1 MGISHTIWTVGPR
14 AAQLENAAL
23 PKEQVL
29 HDMLL
34 RSPEILGLELM
45 LIGSEVRTPHGGYID
60 LLAIDPAGTLVI
72 IELKREKTPRDV
84 VAQALDYASW
94 VKTLHFADVENIYK
108 TFRKN
113 HNLSE
118 DFLKRFDVPL
128 DQEYIGTAHQV
139 VIAAAALDE
148 ASERIVE
155 YLADSDFPINV
166 VYFQVFRHNKELLL
180 SRAWFK
186 DPVEVQSAA
195 ASAVGRKTNAAPW
208 NGEYYVSFG
217 AWDGRSWD
225 DAVKYGYIAAG
236 GGAWYSRTLDLLETG
251 SRIWVNIPKA
261 GYVGVGTVL
270 GPRQRVSDFKV
281 MTNRGAKPILDVV
294 KYAKL
299 LQRQERNADK
309 CEYFVPVK
317 WQQTVTEDNAIW
329 ESSWFGNQNTVAR
342 PTADSWV
349 ITIAGLKKRFT
360 RWNKY

>member
-1 MGISHTIWTVGPR
+1 MGIQHTIWTVGPK

-34 RSPEILGLELM
+34 QSPEILGLELM

-60 LLAIDPAGTLVI
+60 LLAIDPAGTLII

-94 VKTLHFADVENIYK
+94 VKTLRSGDVEQIYK
-108 TFRKN
+108 VFRKN
-113 HNLSE
+113 HLLAD
-118 DFLKRFDVPL
+118 DFLKRFNIPL
-128 DQEYIGTAHQV
+128 DLESIGTSHQV

-155 YLADSDFPINV
+155 YLTESEFPINV
-166 VYFQVFRHNKELLL
+166 VYFQVFRHNKELFL
-180 SRAWFK
+180 SRAWLK

-195 ASAVGRKTNAAPW
+195 ASAVGRKTNSAPW

-217 AWDGRSWD
+217 AWDGRNWD

-236 GGAWYSRTLDLLETG
+236 GGTWYSRTLDLLEAG
-251 SRIWVNIPKA
+251 SRIWVNIPKT
-261 GYVGVGTVL
+261 GYVGVGTVT
-270 GPRQRVSDFKV
+270 GPRQRASEFQVKSG
-281 MTNRGAKPILDVV
+281 RGIKPILDVV
-294 KYAKL
+294 KYAKH
-299 LQRQERNADK
+299 LQRDAKDPDLS
-309 CEYFVPVK
+309 EYFVPVNWLK
-317 WQQTVTEDNAIW
+317 TVSEEDAIW

-342 PTADSWV
+342 PTAESWV
-349 ITIAGLKKRFT
+349 TTVVGLKKRFPG
-360 RWNKY
+360 WNK